1 MTSNEKWGLALVSLG
16 VLIVLGLL
24 AWVAWDGAK
33 TTTQALD
40 VAPKLDVPDLPV
52 PNLPDGPRLPNAPVP
67 RPQ

>member
-24 AWVAWDGAK
+24 AWVAWGGAK